1 MRIVFRLQDKNKAYI
16 KFHLLLS
23 PLWCWRKFIFW
34 SINLTDLTRWHRGLA
49 SVTVSIVKNHSLSF
63 HSIHVIA
70 WSKIA
75 WSKISC
81 ATKMLWFEV
90 KYWNILFWGNYSG
103 FSPSFSNKSTFF
115 YTYIETIHTINFI
128 HFKYIVPWVWA
139 HVYNC
144 VGFPDSD
151 RGKEPTCQPRRRT
164 RCGFDPWVGKIP
176 WRRAWQPT
184 LEFLPWESRGQRSS
198 VLRRVHR
205 VTKGQTWLK
214 WLSMHV
220 YNCVVTIAVKLWNI
234 LSHNQ
239 NTENIFHKHPRKFT
253 WVFLW

>member
-1 MRIVFRLQDKNKAYI
+1 MATITAEPRKWNRHVSWQLCQVSESLCCQVLMNPMRIVFRLQDKNKAYI

-128 HFKYIVPWVWA
+128 HFKYIIGWVLEYA
-139 HVYNC
+139 KYCKTIILVS
-144 VGFPDSD
+144 F
-151 RGKEPTCQPRRRT
+151 RT
-164 RCGFDPWVGKIP
+164 FLSPQRESLYSI
-176 WRRAWQPT
+176 PT
-184 LEFLPWESRGQRSS
+184 LTP
-198 VLRRVHR
+198 
-205 VTKGQTWLK
+205 
-214 WLSMHV
+214 
-220 YNCVVTIAVKLWNI
+220 
-234 LSHNQ
+234 
-239 NTENIFHKHPRKFT
+239 
-253 WVFLW
+253 